1 MILRILKIQ
10 IYGKK
15 EMIEQMLYLV
25 FIDVVN
31 GSSPI
36 ILEVITRRK
45 TNDVIRNEY

>member
-1 MILRILKIQ
+1 
-10 IYGKK
+10 
-15 EMIEQMLYLV
+15 MIEKMLYLV

-45 TNDVIRNEY
+45 TNDVIENENLLKYLLVVL